1 MVYNSTLIPIIFV
14 ELGRRPNKYL
24 KNNLSITRALFP
36 NRKIVLILSKK
47 YLNEI
52 DILGIEKVAEEEI
65 IKNSMLLKFESI
77 QKNWSRLQKN
87 YWTNTTKRF
96 FILGMYMYQHHL
108 DQAVHLESDCI
119 LLSDKWLNEEF
130 QKSNWGIKFPKQ
142 HESYGCASIFI
153 VNNLGALNKLL
164 DFILQNWS
172 RGEITDMN
180 LLGEFVEIEKD
191 ASFLPSSNLI
201 DSSSTHI
208 YDGVSI
214 GYFFL
219 GTDARNQRLPFSA
232 RGLRDLNVSAL
243 ALVKPEI
250 QLTDQGVLVYKDIG
264 LPKLELVNIH
274 IHSKRIPKSYK
285 ALEKIILRDSR
296 GRVNLLWRLGAFDKL
311 VFSERL
317 VSFLSRRIL
326 RKKHFEYRLR

>member
-1 MVYNSTLIPIIFV
+1 MLNPSVPLVFV
-14 ELGRRPNKYL
+14 ETGRRPSRYL
-24 KNNLSITRALFP
+24 VNNLQIARNRFP
-36 NRKIVLILSKK
+36 NRKIVLILSKE
-47 YLNEI
+47 YLHEI
-52 DILGIEKVAEEEI
+52 DILGIEKIAEEEI

-77 QKNWSRLQKN
+77 QKNWSGLQKN

-96 FILGMYMYQHHL
+96 FILGMYMDQHHL

-119 LLSDKWLNEEF
+119 LLSDKWLDEEF
-130 QKSNWGIKFPKQ
+130 QKPNWGIKYPKQ
-142 HESYGCASIFI
+142 HDSYGCASIFI
-153 VNNLGALNKLL
+153 VNNSGTFNKFL

-219 GTDARNQRLPFSA
+219 GTDARNQRLPFSS
-232 RGLRDLNVSAL
+232 RGRRDLNVGAL
-243 ALVKPEI
+243 ALSKPEI

-264 LPKLELVNIH
+264 LPELELVNIH
-274 IHSKRIPKSYK
+274 MHSKRIPKSYK
-285 ALEKIILRDSR
+285 ALERMILRDSR
-296 GRVNLLWRLGAFDKL
+296 GRVNPLWRLGAFDKL
-311 VFSERL
+311 VFAERL
-317 VSFLSRRIL
+317 ASFLNRRIL
-326 RKKHFEYRLR
+326 RKKHFEFRLR

>member
-1 MVYNSTLIPIIFV
+1 MLNPSVPLVFV
-14 ELGRRPNKYL
+14 ETGRRPSRYL
-24 KNNLSITRALFP
+24 VNNLQIARNRFP
-36 NRKIVLILSKK
+36 NRKIVLILSKE
-47 YLNEI
+47 YLREI

-77 QKNWSRLQKN
+77 QKNWSGLQKN

-96 FILGMYMYQHHL
+96 FILGMYMDQHHL
-108 DQAVHLESDCI
+108 DQAAHLESDCI
-119 LLSDKWLNEEF
+119 LLSDKWLDEEF
-130 QKSNWGIKFPKQ
+130 QKPNWGIKYPKQ
-142 HESYGCASIFI
+142 HDSYGCASIFI
-153 VNNLGALNKLL
+153 VNNLGTFNKFL

-201 DSSSTHI
+201 DPSSTHI

-232 RGLRDLNVSAL
+232 RGRRDLNVGAL
-243 ALVKPEI
+243 ALTKPEI
-250 QLTDQGVLVYKDIG
+250 QLTDQGVLVYKDIS
-264 LPKLELVNIH
+264 LPELELVNIH
-274 IHSKRIPKSYK
+274 MHSKRIPKSYK
-285 ALEKIILRDSR
+285 ALERMILRDSR
-296 GRVNLLWRLGAFDKL
+296 GRVNPLWRLGAFDKL
-311 VFSERL
+311 VFAERL
-317 VSFLSRRIL
+317 ASFLNRRIL
-326 RKKHFEYRLR
+326 RKKHFEFRLR

>member
-1 MVYNSTLIPIIFV
+1 MLNPSVPLVFV
-14 ELGRRPNKYL
+14 ETGRRPSRYL
-24 KNNLSITRALFP
+24 VNNLQIARNRFP
-36 NRKIVLILSKK
+36 NRKIVLILSKE
-47 YLNEI
+47 YLREI
-52 DILGIEKVAEEEI
+52 DILGVEKVAEEEI

-77 QKNWSRLQKN
+77 QKNWSWLQKN

-96 FILGMYMYQHHL
+96 FILGMYMDQHHL

-119 LLSDKWLNEEF
+119 LLSDKWLDEEF
-130 QKSNWGIKFPKQ
+130 QKPDWGIRYPKQ
-142 HESYGCASIFI
+142 HDSYGCASIFI
-153 VNNLGALNKLL
+153 VNKLVTFNKFL

-232 RGLRDLNVSAL
+232 RGRRDLNVGAL
-243 ALVKPEI
+243 ALTKPEI

-264 LPKLELVNIH
+264 LPELELVNVH
-274 IHSKRIPKSYK
+274 MHSKRIPKSYK
-285 ALEKIILRDSR
+285 ALERIILRDSR
-296 GRVNLLWRLGAFDKL
+296 GRVNFLWRLGAFDKL
-311 VFSERL
+311 VFAERL
-317 VSFLSRRIL
+317 ASFLNRRIL
-326 RKKHFEYRLR
+326 RKKHFEFRLR

>member
-1 MVYNSTLIPIIFV
+1 MMLNPSAPLVFV
-14 ELGRRPNKYL
+14 ETGRRPSRYL
-24 KNNLSITRALFP
+24 VNNLQIARNRFP
-36 NRKIVLILSKK
+36 NRKIVLILSKE
-47 YLNEI
+47 YLREI

-77 QKNWSRLQKN
+77 QKNWSGLQKN

-96 FILGMYMYQHHL
+96 FILGMYMDQHHL

-119 LLSDKWLNEEF
+119 LLSDKWLDEEF
-130 QKSNWGIKFPKQ
+130 QKPDWGIRYPKQ
-142 HESYGCASIFI
+142 HDSYGCASIFI
-153 VNNLGALNKLL
+153 VNKLVTFNKFL

-201 DSSSTHI
+201 DSSSTHV

-232 RGLRDLNVSAL
+232 RGRRDLNVGAL
-243 ALVKPEI
+243 ALTKPEI

-264 LPKLELVNIH
+264 LPELELVNVH
-274 IHSKRIPKSYK
+274 MHSKRIPKSYK
-285 ALEKIILRDSR
+285 ALERIILRDSR
-296 GRVNLLWRLGAFDKL
+296 GRVNFLWRLGAFDKL
-311 VFSERL
+311 VFAERL
-317 VSFLSRRIL
+317 ASFLNRRIL
-326 RKKHFEYRLR
+326 RKKHFEFRLR

>member
-1 MVYNSTLIPIIFV
+1 MLNPSAPLIFI
-14 ELGRRPNKYL
+14 ETGRRPSRYL
-24 KNNLSITRALFP
+24 ANNLHIVRNRFP
-36 NRKIVLILSKK
+36 NRKIVLILSKE
-47 YLNEI
+47 YLREI

-77 QKNWSRLQKN
+77 QKNWSGLQKN

-96 FILGMYMYQHHL
+96 FILGMYMDQHHL
-108 DQAVHLESDCI
+108 VQAVHLESDCI
-119 LLSDKWLNEEF
+119 LLSDKWLYKEF
-130 QKSNWGIKFPKQ
+130 QKPNWGIKYPKQ
-142 HESYGCASIFI
+142 HDSYGCASIFI
-153 VNNLGALNKLL
+153 VSNLGTFNKFL

-191 ASFLPSSNLI
+191 ASFLPSSTLI
-201 DSSSTHI
+201 DPSSTHI

-232 RGLRDLNVSAL
+232 RGRRDLNVGAL
-243 ALVKPEI
+243 ALTKPEI

-264 LPKLELVNIH
+264 LPELELVNIH
-274 IHSKRIPKSYK
+274 MHSKRIPKSYK
-285 ALEKIILRDSR
+285 ALEGMILRDSR
-296 GRVNLLWRLGAFDKL
+296 GRVNPLWRLGAFDKL
-311 VFSERL
+311 VFAERL
-317 VSFLSRRIL
+317 ASFLNRRIL
-326 RKKHFEYRLR
+326 RKKHFEFRLR

>member
-1 MVYNSTLIPIIFV
+1 MLNPSVPLVFV
-14 ELGRRPNKYL
+14 ETGRRPSRYL
-24 KNNLSITRALFP
+24 VNNLQIARNRFP
-36 NRKIVLILSKK
+36 NRKIVLILSKE
-47 YLNEI
+47 YLREI

-77 QKNWSRLQKN
+77 QKNWSGLQKN

-96 FILGMYMYQHHL
+96 FILGMYMDQHHL

-119 LLSDKWLNEEF
+119 LLSDKWLDEEF
-130 QKSNWGIKFPKQ
+130 QKPDWGIRYPKQ
-142 HESYGCASIFI
+142 HDSYGCASIFI
-153 VNNLGALNKLL
+153 VNNLGTFNKFL

-191 ASFLPSSNLI
+191 ASFLPSSTLI

-232 RGLRDLNVSAL
+232 RGRRDLNVGAL
-243 ALVKPEI
+243 ALTKPEI

-264 LPKLELVNIH
+264 LPELELVNIH
-274 IHSKRIPKSYK
+274 MHSKRIPKSYK
-285 ALEKIILRDSR
+285 ALERMILRDSR
-296 GRVNLLWRLGAFDKL
+296 GRVNPLWRLGAFDKL
-311 VFSERL
+311 VFAERL
-317 VSFLSRRIL
+317 VSFLNRRIL
-326 RKKHFEYRLR
+326 RKKHFEFRLR

>member
-1 MVYNSTLIPIIFV
+1 MMLNPSAPLVFV
-14 ELGRRPNKYL
+14 ETGRRPSRYL
-24 KNNLSITRALFP
+24 ASNLHITRNRFP
-36 NRKIVLILSKK
+36 NRKIVLILSKE
-47 YLNEI
+47 YLREI

-77 QKNWSRLQKN
+77 QKNWSGLQKN

-96 FILGMYMYQHHL
+96 FILGMYMDQHHL

-119 LLSDKWLNEEF
+119 LLSDKWLDEEF
-130 QKSNWGIKFPKQ
+130 QKPNWGIKYPKQ
-142 HESYGCASIFI
+142 HDSYGCASIFI
-153 VNNLGALNKLL
+153 VNNLGTFNKFL

-201 DSSSTHI
+201 NSFSTHI

-232 RGLRDLNVSAL
+232 RGRRDLNVGAL
-243 ALVKPEI
+243 ALTKPEI

-264 LPKLELVNIH
+264 LPELELVNVH
-274 IHSKRIPKSYK
+274 MHSKRIPKSYK
-285 ALEKIILRDSR
+285 ALERIILRDSR

-311 VFSERL
+311 VFAERL
-317 VSFLSRRIL
+317 ASFLNRRIL
-326 RKKHFEYRLR
+326 RKKHFEFRLR

>member
-1 MVYNSTLIPIIFV
+1 MMLNPSAPLIFI
-14 ELGRRPNKYL
+14 ETGRRPSRYL
-24 KNNLSITRALFP
+24 ANNLHIVRNRFP
-36 NRKIVLILSKK
+36 NRKIVLILSKE
-47 YLNEI
+47 YLREI
-52 DILGIEKVAEEEI
+52 DISGIEKVAEEEI

-77 QKNWSRLQKN
+77 QKNWSGLQKN

-96 FILGMYMYQHHL
+96 FILGMYMDQHHL

-119 LLSDKWLNEEF
+119 LLSDKWLDEEF
-130 QKSNWGIKFPKQ
+130 QKPNWGIKYPKQ
-142 HESYGCASIFI
+142 HDSYGCASIFI
-153 VNNLGALNKLL
+153 VNNLGTFNKFL

-191 ASFLPSSNLI
+191 ASFLPSSTLI
-201 DSSSTHI
+201 DPSSTHI

-232 RGLRDLNVSAL
+232 RGRRDLNVGAL
-243 ALVKPEI
+243 ALTKPEI

-264 LPKLELVNIH
+264 LPELELVNVH
-274 IHSKRIPKSYK
+274 MHSKRIPKSYK
-285 ALEKIILRDSR
+285 ALERIILRDSR
-296 GRVNLLWRLGAFDKL
+296 GRVNFLWRLGAFDKL
-311 VFSERL
+311 VFAERL
-317 VSFLSRRIL
+317 ASFLNRRIL
-326 RKKHFEYRLR
+326 RKKLFEFRLR

>member
-1 MVYNSTLIPIIFV
+1 MMLNPSAPLIFI
-14 ELGRRPNKYL
+14 ETGRRPSRYL
-24 KNNLSITRALFP
+24 ANNLHIVRNRFP
-36 NRKIVLILSKK
+36 NRKIVLILSKE
-47 YLNEI
+47 YLREI
-52 DILGIEKVAEEEI
+52 DISGIEKVAEEEI

-77 QKNWSRLQKN
+77 QKNWSGLQKN

-96 FILGMYMYQHHL
+96 FILGMYMDQHHL

-130 QKSNWGIKFPKQ
+130 QKPNWGIKYPKQ
-142 HESYGCASIFI
+142 HDSYGCASIFI
-153 VNNLGALNKLL
+153 VNNLGTFNKFL

-191 ASFLPSSNLI
+191 ASFLPSSTLI
-201 DSSSTHI
+201 DPSSTHI

-232 RGLRDLNVSAL
+232 RGRRDLNVGAL
-243 ALVKPEI
+243 ALTKPEI

-264 LPKLELVNIH
+264 LPELELVNVH
-274 IHSKRIPKSYK
+274 MHSKRIPKSYK
-285 ALEKIILRDSR
+285 ALERIILRDSR
-296 GRVNLLWRLGAFDKL
+296 GRVNFLWRLGAFDKL
-311 VFSERL
+311 VFAERL
-317 VSFLSRRIL
+317 ASFLNRRIL
-326 RKKHFEYRLR
+326 RKKLFEFRLR

>member
-1 MVYNSTLIPIIFV
+1 MMLNPSVPLIFI
-14 ELGRRPNKYL
+14 ETGRRPSRYL
-24 KNNLSITRALFP
+24 ANNLHIVRNRFP
-36 NRKIVLILSKK
+36 NRKIVLILSKD
-47 YLNEI
+47 YLREI
-52 DILGIEKVAEEEI
+52 DISGIEKVAEEDI

-77 QKNWSRLQKN
+77 QKNWSGLQKN

-96 FILGMYMYQHHL
+96 FFLGMYMDQHHL

-119 LLSDKWLNEEF
+119 LLSDKWLDEEF
-130 QKSNWGIKFPKQ
+130 QKPNWGIKYPKQ
-142 HESYGCASIFI
+142 HDSYGCASIFM
-153 VNNLGALNKLL
+153 VNNLGTFNKFL
-164 DFILQNWS
+164 DFILKNWS

-191 ASFLPSSNLI
+191 ASFLPSGNLI

-232 RGLRDLNVSAL
+232 RGWKDLNVGAL
-243 ALVKPEI
+243 ALSKPEI

-264 LPKLELVNIH
+264 LPELELVNIH
-274 IHSKRIPKSYK
+274 MHSKRIPKSYK
-285 ALEKIILRDSR
+285 ALERMILRDSR
-296 GRVNLLWRLGAFDKL
+296 GRVNPLWRLGAFDKL
-311 VFSERL
+311 VFAERL
-317 VSFLSRRIL
+317 VSFLNRRIL
-326 RKKHFEYRLR
+326 RKKHFEFRLR

>member
-1 MVYNSTLIPIIFV
+1 MLNPSAPLIFI
-14 ELGRRPNKYL
+14 ETGRRPSRYL
-24 KNNLSITRALFP
+24 ANNLHIVRNRFP
-36 NRKIVLILSKK
+36 NRKIVLILSKE
-47 YLNEI
+47 YLREI

-77 QKNWSRLQKN
+77 QKNWSGLQKN

-96 FILGMYMYQHHL
+96 FILGMYMDQHHL

-119 LLSDKWLNEEF
+119 FLSDKWLYKEF
-130 QKSNWGIKFPKQ
+130 QKPNWGIKYPKQ
-142 HESYGCASIFI
+142 HDSYGCASIFI
-153 VNNLGALNKLL
+153 VNNLETFNKFL

-232 RGLRDLNVSAL
+232 RGRRDLNVGAL
-243 ALVKPEI
+243 ALTKPEI

-264 LPKLELVNIH
+264 LPELELVNVH
-274 IHSKRIPKSYK
+274 MHSKRIPKSYK
-285 ALEKIILRDSR
+285 ALERIILRDSR
-296 GRVNLLWRLGAFDKL
+296 GRVNFLWRLGAFDKL
-311 VFSERL
+311 VFAERL
-317 VSFLSRRIL
+317 ASFLNRRIL
-326 RKKHFEYRLR
+326 RKKHFEFRLR